1 MSKRGWRAWTVL
13 VSRSRSLGTSKRSVG
28 AVITSTGKDWNSTS
42 AAEQIP
48 SKRRRTTA
56 RESSAGKSSTGPVRR
71 TAKRRRQ
78 GVPEAT
84 LTARSSARK
93 LLQHLGSPPRMLTA
107 WSDQSPWTSHWV
119 SEAESSE
126 SSLARWTGS
135 WFMSVLGL
143 AWDPGRKLRRRAFHQ
158 SVRVPG
164 EEQQP
169 TDHWP
174 CS

>member
-13 VSRSRSLGTSKRSVG
+13 LSRSRRVCTSKRSVG
-28 AVITSTGKDWNSTS
+28 AVITSTGRDWKSTS

-56 RESSAGKSSTGPVRR
+56 RESSAGNSSTGPVHR

-84 LTARSSARK
+84 LTARSRARK
-93 LLQHLGSPPRMLTA
+93 LLQHFGSPPRMPTA
-107 WSDQSPWTSHWV
+107 WSDQSPWTSQWV
-119 SEAESSE
+119 SAAESIE

-135 WFMSVLGL
+135 WFLSVWWS
-143 AWDPGRKLRRRAFHQ
+143 AWDPGQKPRRKAFHQ
-158 SVRVPG
+158 SVHVLR
-164 EEQQP
+164 EAQRL

>member
-1 MSKRGWRAWTVL
+1 MSKRGWRAWTVSL
-13 VSRSRSLGTSKRSVG
+13 SRSRSLGASKRSVG
-28 AVITSTGKDWNSTS
+28 AVITSTGRDWKSTP

-56 RESSAGKSSTGPVRR
+56 RESSAGNRSTGPVRW
-71 TAKRRRQ
+71 TAKRRRH
-78 GVPEAT
+78 GAPEAT
-84 LTARSSARK
+84 LTARSNAKK
-93 LLQHLGSPPRMLTA
+93 LLQHLGSPPRIPTA

-119 SEAESSE
+119 SGAESTE

-135 WFMSVLGL
+135 WFMSVWAPALG
-143 AWDPGRKLRRRAFHQ
+143 PGKKPRNRAFHQ
-158 SVRVPG
+158 SVHIPG

-174 CS
+174 